1 MTSMSDA
8 TTETIPD
15 FSLAASTGQ
24 TLALD
29 SFRGKVP
36 IAIVFV
42 EGLEQDRELVG
53 ALDERLADF
62 GSERSQILA
71 VARVTARE
79 ARDFAEAE
87 GIAMPILADASG
99 AMFRDYGAEDTDGS
113 RRRLAVVATA
123 EGRLVRRFDPLP
135 VEGAA
140 EGLLNCIRALGSGA
154 LDGSADRRYTETP
167 EEGY

>member
-1 MTSMSDA
+1 MSDA

-36 IAIVFV
+36 MVIVFL
-42 EGLEQDRELVG
+42 EGLGQDRDLLE
-53 ALDERLADF
+53 ALNARLADF

-71 VARVTARE
+71 VAKVTALE
-79 ARDFAEAE
+79 ARDFVDAE
-87 GIAMPILADASG
+87 GSAMPILADASG
-99 AMFRDYGAEDTDGS
+99 AMFRDYGAENEVGEL
-113 RRRLAVVATA
+113 RRLGVVATA
-123 EGRLVRRFDPLP
+123 EGELVRRFDPLP
-135 VEGAA
+135 IDGAA
-140 EGLLNCIRALGSGA
+140 EGLLNCIRAEGSGA
-154 LDGSADRRYTETP
+154 LEGSADRRYTQTP

>member
-1 MTSMSDA
+1 MSDA

>member
-1 MTSMSDA
+1 MSDA

-36 IAIVFV
+36 MAIVFV

>member
-1 MTSMSDA
+1 MTMSDA

-36 IAIVFV
+36 MAIVFL

-87 GIAMPILADASG
+87 GIAMPILADSSG
-99 AMFRDYGAEDTDGS
+99 AMFRDYGAEDEEGEL
-113 RRRLAVVATA
+113 RRLGVVATA
-123 EGRLVRRFDPLP
+123 DGDLVRRFDPLP

-140 EGLLNCIRALGSGA
+140 EGLLNCIRAEGSGA
-154 LDGSADRRYTETP
+154 LDGSAERRYTETP

>member
-1 MTSMSDA
+1 MSDA

-36 IAIVFV
+36 MVIVFL
-42 EGLEQDRELVG
+42 EGLEQDRDLLE
-53 ALDERLADF
+53 ALNARLADF

-71 VARVTARE
+71 VAKVTARE
-79 ARDFAEAE
+79 ARDFVDAE

-99 AMFRDYGAEDTDGS
+99 AMFRDYGAEDEGGEL
-113 RRRLAVVATA
+113 RRLGVVATA
-123 EGRLVRRFDPLP
+123 EGELVRRFDPLP
-135 VEGAA
+135 VDGAA
-140 EGLLNCIRALGSGA
+140 EGLLNCIRAEGSGA
-154 LDGSADRRYTETP
+154 LEGSADRRYTQTP

>member
-1 MTSMSDA
+1 MSEA

-24 TLALD
+24 TLALE

-36 IAIVFV
+36 MAIVFL
-42 EGLEQDRELVG
+42 EGLGQDRDLVE

-71 VARVTARE
+71 VAKVTARE
-79 ARDFAEAE
+79 ARDFAQAE
-87 GIAMPILADASG
+87 GISMPILADASG
-99 AMFRDYGAEDTDGS
+99 AIFRDYGAENDAGEL
-113 RRRLAVVATA
+113 RRLGVVATA

-135 VEGAA
+135 VDGAA
-140 EGLLNCIRALGSGA
+140 EGLLNCIRAEGSVA
-154 LDGSADRRYTETP
+154 LDGSAERRYTETP